1 MARSLQVATGHSSAA
16 LPRKAMDD
24 GGSRICDEFVMLL
37 QGVLKLVPIIRST
50 ASEAWVLSQGIV
62 ESM

>member
-1 MARSLQVATGHSSAA
+1 MARSLQVAAGQSIAA

-24 GGSRICDEFVMLL
+24 GSHICDESVILV
-37 QGVLKLVPIIRST
+37 QGVLKFVPIIRST
-50 ASEAWVLSQGIV
+50 ALEAWVLSQGIV

>member
-1 MARSLQVATGHSSAA
+1 MARYLHVAAGQKNAA